1 MCDPTGSRGC
11 IMAELTFLNY
21 RSGKSILH
29 KLDVRFKLVF
39 LVLISLT
46 LIKADLA
53 ALFIISLMLITILLY
68 IRFPIRSS
76 LKELRYFF
84 ILILL
89 VFFARAF
96 STPGSDFIQWRFIV
110 ISNQGVHEAAM
121 VCWRLFLVVFLGL
134 SFVATTRPSEI
145 KAAVEW
151 FLTPFP
157 FIPRKRIAIMMS
169 LILRFMPVI
178 YDQVK
183 DTADAQRARCIE
195 NKKNPVYRLI
205 KLFVPVIRRTFEG
218 ADDLAVAMEARCFSE
233 NRTDP
238 VLSSSWKD
246 WVVFF
251 VVICLCSIIIKYR
264 GSLTE
269 FLMSLP

>member
-1 MCDPTGSRGC
+1 
-11 IMAELTFLNY
+11 MAELTILSY
-21 RSGKSILH
+21 HCGKSILH
-29 KLDVRFKLVF
+29 KLDVRFKLIF
-39 LVLISLT
+39 LILT
-46 LIKADLA
+46 SFMVIKADLA
-53 ALFIISLMLITILLY
+53 ALLTISLMLITILVC
-68 IRFPIRSS
+68 IRFSIKSS

-96 STPGSDFIQWRFIV
+96 STPGSAFIEWRFIV
-110 ISNQGVHEAAM
+110 ISKQGIYQATM
-121 VCWRLFLVVFLGL
+121 VCWRLFLVVFFGL

-157 FIPRKRIAIMMS
+157 FIPGKRIAIMMS
-169 LILRFMPVI
+169 LILRFIPVI

-183 DTADAQRARCIE
+183 DTADAQRARGIE
-195 NKKNPVYRLI
+195 NKKNPIYRLI
-205 KLFVPVIRRTFEG
+205 KLFIPVIRRIFEG
-218 ADDLAVAMEARCFSE
+218 ADDLAMAMEARCFSE

-246 WVVFF
+246 WIVFF
-251 VVICLCSIIIKYR
+251 FVICLCFIILK
-264 GSLTE
+264 L
-269 FLMSLP
+269 

>member
-1 MCDPTGSRGC
+1 
-11 IMAELTFLNY
+11 MAELTVLNY
-21 RSGKSILH
+21 HSGNSILH
-29 KLDVRFKLVF
+29 QLDVRFKFFF
-39 LVLISLT
+39 LIIISLT
-46 LIKADLA
+46 LVQADLT
-53 ALFIISLMLITILLY
+53 ALFIISLMLAVVLIY
-68 IRFPIRSS
+68 IRFPLISA
-76 LKELRYFF
+76 LTEIRYFF

-96 STPGSDFIQWRFIV
+96 STSGSALIEWRFIV
-110 ISNQGVHEAAM
+110 LSKQGVHEATM

-134 SFVATTRPSEI
+134 SFISTTRSTEI

-151 FLTPFP
+151 FLIPFP

-178 YDQVK
+178 YQQVK

-195 NKKNPVYRLI
+195 NKKNPIYRLL

-218 ADDLAVAMEARCFSE
+218 ADDLALAMEARCYSE

-238 VLSSSWKD
+238 VLSSSLRD
-246 WVVFF
+246 WIVLFGVF
-251 VVICLCSIIIKYR
+251 ILCITIIII
-264 GSLTE
+264 
-269 FLMSLP
+269 